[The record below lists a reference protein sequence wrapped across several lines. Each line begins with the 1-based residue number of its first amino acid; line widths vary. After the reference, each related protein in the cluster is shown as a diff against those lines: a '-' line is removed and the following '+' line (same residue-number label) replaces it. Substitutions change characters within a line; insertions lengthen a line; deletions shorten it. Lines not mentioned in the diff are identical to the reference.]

1 MEKIIKYLKD
11 KKFDIVYYRNIL
23 RDFTVDTFIVLFK
36 NEKFFSLYIDL
47 LEFEM
52 DTVNL
57 NHWLNNLDG
66 EQLNKISDQDSSFK
80 TKIRDFRLNK
90 ILKKDK

>member
-1 MEKIIKYLKD
+1 MEKIIKYLRD
-11 KKFDIVYYRNIL
+11 KKFDIVYYHNNL
-23 RDFTVDTFIVLFK
+23 KDFTVDTFIVLFK
-36 NEKFFSLYIDL
+36 NEKFFSLHIDL

-66 EQLNKISDQDSSFK
+66 KQLNNISDQNSSFK
-80 TKIRDFRLNK
+80 SKIRDFRLNK

>member
-11 KKFDIVYYRNIL
+11 KKFDIIYFHNEL
-23 RDFTVDTFIVLFK
+23 KEFTVNTFIVLFK
-36 NEKFFSLYIDL
+36 NNKFFSLYIDL
-47 LEFEM
+47 ITFEI
-52 DTVNL
+52 DTANL

-66 EQLNKISDQDSSFK
+66 EELNEISNQNSSFK

-90 ILKKDK
+90 ILKK

>member
-1 MEKIIKYLKD
+1 MAMEKIIKYLKD
-11 KKFDIVYYRNIL
+11 KKFDIVYYQNNL

-36 NEKFFSLYIDL
+36 NKKFFSLHIDL
-47 LEFEM
+47 ITFEI

-57 NHWLNNLDG
+57 DHWLNNLDG
-66 EQLNKISDQDSSFK
+66 EELNNISNKNSSFK

-90 ILKKDK
+90 ILKK